1 MESAPNQA
9 LDSRLKEVTDE
20 RLDALSR
27 EMNAVGI
34 SALQDVLSPADIA
47 IAGDYVQRE
56 LDKHHRQHFIY
67 AGRPWLD
74 ASPLATFGQSPH
86 LRRILAGLYRRGTG
100 KAAPD
105 IDIVAALR
113 VLSGDLGLKASNL
126 FHYDTYV
133 VTALLPLVIPNGPNE
148 PRGDLVM
155 YPNLRRVRS
164 SSVINLAEKALV
176 QNSLTRSVLARE
188 MVQRALGARVLP
200 LEPGNMYFFWGMRS
214 LHANQACLPH
224 SVRSTVLFHFANP
237 HSGGTLDR
245 LREWAHHRN
254 SAPSERARVP
264 VTQAR
269 SAFDDQ
275 TPE

>member
-1 MESAPNQA
+1 MESASDQA
-9 LDSRLKEVTDE
+9 LDSVLKQVTDE
-20 RLDALSR
+20 RLDALSE
-27 EMNAVGI
+27 EMDTVGI
-34 SALQDVLSPADIA
+34 SALRDVLSPTEIA
-47 IAGDYVQRE
+47 MAGNYVQRE
-56 LDKHHRQHFIY
+56 LDKHERQHFIY

-100 KAAPD
+100 RAAPD

-133 VTALLPLVIPNGPNE
+133 VTALLPLIIPNAPNE

-155 YPNLRRVRS
+155 YPNLRRMRS

-188 MVQRALGARVLP
+188 TVQRALGARILP
-200 LEPGNMYFFWGMRS
+200 LEPGNLYFFWGMRS

-237 HSGGTLDR
+237 HSGGTVDR

-264 VTQAR
+264 LTQAR
-269 SAFDDQ
+269 NTFDDQ
-275 TPE
+275 Q